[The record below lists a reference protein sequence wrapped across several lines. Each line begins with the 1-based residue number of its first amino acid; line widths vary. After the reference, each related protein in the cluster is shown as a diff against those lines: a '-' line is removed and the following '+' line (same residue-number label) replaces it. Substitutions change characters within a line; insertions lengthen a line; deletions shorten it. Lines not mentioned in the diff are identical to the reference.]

1 MILHKLLYEL
11 MSEQM
16 DAHTDARAA
25 KAQTDHLA
33 AAIFPN
39 RRFLFAIVADSVLQ
53 KIKSK
58 ILISCA

>member
-16 DAHTDARAA
+16 DAHTDARAERA
-25 KAQTDHLA
+25 RTDHLA

-39 RRFLFAIVADSVLQ
+39 GRSLFAIVAGFYAAKIQ
-53 KIKSK
+53 K
-58 ILISCA
+58 